1 MQIPQSFSKKNNGL
15 KESVQKLS
23 IDLWFEHKWQDQTY
37 SPQKL
42 SSIKQHHNMEDLK
55 FRGNEEPIG
64 GTE

>member
-1 MQIPQSFSKKNNGL
+1 MQIPQSFSNKNNGL
-15 KESVQKLS
+15 KESEHKLS
-23 IDLWFEHKWQDQTY
+23 IDLWFERKRQDQTY

-42 SSIKQHHNMEDLK
+42 SSRKLHHMEDLK